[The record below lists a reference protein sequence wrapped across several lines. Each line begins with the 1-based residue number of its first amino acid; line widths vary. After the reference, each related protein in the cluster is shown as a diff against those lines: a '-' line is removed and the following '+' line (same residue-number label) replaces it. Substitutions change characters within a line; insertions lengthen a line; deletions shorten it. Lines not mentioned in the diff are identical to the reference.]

1 MIKEGN
7 VNLKVISQENKKLWP
22 SLINVNWS
30 QECIVL
36 VDGSLSSLLQ
46 GLYSQQLLA
55 NMLTVISLSS

>member
-7 VNLKVISQENKKLWP
+7 VNFKVISQENKKLWP

-36 VDGSLSSLLQ
+36 VDGSLGSLLQ